1 MAYISKIKTRKSS
14 IQNKLLFGGLFIGLI
29 ICILLGGSIYF
40 VTSKALISTIK
51 ENAVSIVKVAGLQI
65 NGDIHDKLK
74 MGDEDSQSYN
84 NIEENLKVYLDSTDL
99 KYIYTMKSLD
109 DKNLQFVV
117 DADDSE
123 EKSMIG
129 DSYEKYDKI
138 EEALSGNAV
147 IDDNPTTDEWGTFYS
162 AFAPIYDSSN
172 EIVGIVG
179 IDYPIN
185 KVNERLNQLLLIIIT
200 ISLISLV
207 ILFFG
212 VVIISRGIGRNIRIV
227 NQKVIDVVHSD
238 GDLTKTIDIN
248 SGDELEVI
256 SNNLNEFIEETR
268 KIILKITES
277 TTDIHNSSD
286 VINSNMI
293 EATNKIST
301 VSSTMQEMSASME
314 ETSESVQNMYKF
326 SEISYDSFKEING
339 NISTGSDLVLEIN
352 QKASNLKKE
361 ATKAQED
368 TRKRVDDINIS
379 LVQKIEQSR
388 SVQQINELTEN
399 IIQITKQ
406 TNLLALNAN
415 IEAARAGE
423 EGRGFAVVAKQIGK
437 LAEDSNITAVKIKS
451 ISGTVIKAVDELA
464 TVATD
469 MINYINDY
477 VMKDYDKLV
486 YTGEEY
492 NNDAVTIK
500 NLIDGFGGEVENLS
514 EAMHQIRKS
523 LKSVT
528 EMVDESTK
536 GIQNVS
542 INTFNIDA
550 NVQDIGQKIR
560 KNTTIVEELEKV
572 VDHFKV

>member
-256 SNNLNEFIEETR
+256 ANNLNEFIEETR